1 MDARFVRSCP
11 DPRCFP
17 PPVLPELSVAGRSN
31 CGKSSLIN
39 ALTGRTKL
47 ARTSATPGRTQ
58 ELVFFQLTIAGEEPF
73 MLVDLPGYG
82 YARVSKSV
90 KRAWD
95 ELVTHYIATR
105 SCLRALLMLCDARR
119 CPAEEE
125 ANLLRWARDRGLG
138 VHVILTKADKLK
150 KSQRFAASAAAKEA
164 LGLARRPL
172 LFTIRDQDAVLELR
186 QAVTALMRSTAPA

>member
-11 DPRCFP
+11 DPSCFP
-17 PPVLPELSVAGRSN
+17 PPELPELSVAGRSN

-39 ALTGRTKL
+39 ALTGRSKL

-58 ELVFFQLTIAGEEPF
+58 ELVFFQLTFAGEEPF

-82 YARVSKSV
+82 YARVSKAV

-95 ELVTHYIATR
+95 ELVTHYIASR
-105 SCLRALLMLCDARR
+105 SCLRAMLMLCDARR
-119 CPAEEE
+119 RPAAEEVD
-125 ANLLRWARDRGLG
+125 LLRWARDRELG
-138 VHVILTKADKLK
+138 VLVVLTKVDKLK
-150 KSQRFAASAAAKEA
+150 KSQRFAAGTAAKEE

-172 LFTIRDQDAVLELR
+172 LFTIRDQEAVAELR
-186 QAVTALMRSTAPA
+186 QAITVLMRSTAPA